1 VWIVRGNDDAPEI
14 EEVGTTV
21 GPTAGKTPRPLG
33 RREGMEAA
41 EAIGDKEVGGAG
53 VAHCP
58 IWGPLKKGTKVQIW
72 TRIY

>member
-1 VWIVRGNDDAPEI
+1 VDYPGQWRCPEI
-14 EEVGTTV
+14 EEVGATV

-41 EAIGDKEVGGAG
+41 EAIGDEEVGGAG

-58 IWGPLKKGTKVQIW
+58 DMGPLKKGTKVQIW